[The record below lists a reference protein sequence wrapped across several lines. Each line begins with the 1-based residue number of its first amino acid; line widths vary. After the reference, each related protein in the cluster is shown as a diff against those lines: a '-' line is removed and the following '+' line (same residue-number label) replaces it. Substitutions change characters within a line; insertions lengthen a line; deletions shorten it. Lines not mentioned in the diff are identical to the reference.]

1 MKIISSKETFKT
13 KIFTVREVHATDPS
27 GFEIR
32 RMIVGH
38 GGSAVMMPVD
48 ERGRILLVKQFR
60 LPAEDYLWEIPAG
73 RIDEG
78 ETALQ
83 AAKRELQ
90 EETGYKARRWTK
102 LLEYFPS
109 PGYLAEKMTLFVA
122 QDLTEGQAEPME
134 DERIEVRWFTPK
146 ELDELVRGGKMRDG
160 KTMLGWLAWKD
171 FGRPRSPGTRKRV

>member
-1 MKIISSKETFKT
+1 MKIINSEEKLKT
-13 KIFTVREVHATDPS
+13 KIFTVREVHAVEPD
-27 GFEIR
+27 GFEIK

-38 GGSAVMMPVD
+38 GGSAVMMPID
-48 ERGRILLVKQFR
+48 ERGRVLLVKQFR

-90 EETGYKARRWTK
+90 EETGYKARRWSK

-122 QDLTEGQAEPME
+122 QELTAGEAKPMD
-134 DERIEVRWFTPK
+134 DERIEMRWFTPR
-146 ELDELVRGGKMRDG
+146 ELDELIGGGKMRDG
-160 KTMLGWLAWKD
+160 KTIAGYLAWKQ
-171 FGRPRSPGTRKRV
+171 FGNKAASKRV

>member
-1 MKIISSKETFKT
+1 MKVIKSRDKLKT
-13 KIFTVREVHATDPS
+13 KIFTVREVHAVDPD
-27 GFEIR
+27 GFEIKR
-32 RMIVGH
+32 LIVGH

-73 RIDEG
+73 RVDEG

-83 AAKRELQ
+83 AAKRELR

-109 PGYLAEKMTLFVA
+109 PGYLAEKMTMFIA
-122 QDLTEGQAEPME
+122 QELTAGDAEPME
-134 DERIEVRWFTPK
+134 DERIEVRWFTPR
-146 ELDELVRGGKMRDG
+146 ELDDMIRSNRMRDG
-160 KTMLGWLAWKD
+160 KTILAVLAWKE
-171 FGRPRSPGTRKRV
+171 FGKKRAAAKQV

>member
-1 MKIISSKETFKT
+1 MKIIESKEVLRT
-13 KIFTVREVHATDPS
+13 KIFTVREVHAAEPD

-32 RMIVGH
+32 RFLVGH

-73 RIDEG
+73 RIDDG

-83 AAKRELQ
+83 AAKRELR
-90 EETGYKARRWTK
+90 EETGFRARRWTK

-109 PGYLAEKMTLFVA
+109 PGYLAEKMTLYVA
-122 QDLTEGQAEPME
+122 QDLTPGDSEPME
-134 DERIEVRWFTPK
+134 DERIEIRWFRPR
-146 ELDELVRGGKMRDG
+146 ELDDLIRAGKLRDG
-160 KTMLGWLAWKD
+160 KTICAFLAWKQ
-171 FGRPRSPGTRKRV
+171 FGRRAAAKRV